1 MKIQT
6 YLRAV
11 AAAMVGLVVAC
22 GGGGGG
28 GAGVGGISGTG
39 GVVDGGNGGGI
50 VSSGVAYGAITA
62 FGSVW
67 VNGVRYNT
75 SAAGIRIDDQPR
87 TESDL
92 RIGMVVRVDGSISNQ
107 IAATVVV
114 DDAIKGRVEQVLDA
128 NRWVVM
134 GQTVQID
141 AQTRFENNATAAA
154 GDWVEV
160 HGLVA
165 GDGVVA
171 ASFIERKA
179 APAVP
184 SYVVKGLVKNHNP
197 AANTFQVGRLNVQYA
212 AATRNDMPSGSWNG
226 LQVDVKGSAC
236 AATPVCG
243 TLTASKIEPAG
254 VLLGSVNQA
263 EIEGFVSAVS
273 GSGFTLGNQTVL
285 TNASTR
291 YEGGVAADVLV
302 GSKVEVEGTVSG
314 GVLTATKVSLRDAI
328 RLEGDVQA
336 VNLATSTVT
345 LMGLPGLSVQV
356 NSNTELKGGL
366 SAVSSLSVGNH
377 LRVRGRLGSG
387 NVAVATELERRSTSP
402 DSRVILQAPVTA
414 LTAPTSLT
422 LLGVVVNTSSVSDS
436 DFKGVSDA
444 LLGRTAFFATVRVG
458 TLVKVRGRLSGATV
472 VWDEVEL
479 ED

>member
-1 MKIQT
+1 MKIRK
-6 YLRAV
+6 YLRAAV
-11 AAAMVGLVVAC
+11 AAMASLMVAC

-28 GAGVGGISGTG
+28 SAGAGGISGTG
-39 GVVDGGNGGGI
+39 GVADGGNGGGI

-67 VNGVRYNT
+67 VNGVRYNS
-75 SAAGIRIDDQPR
+75 SAAGVRIDDQAR
-87 TESDL
+87 AESDL
-92 RIGMVVRVDGSISNQ
+92 RIGMVVRVEGSISNQ
-107 IAATVVV
+107 TATTIVV
-114 DDAIKGRVEQVLDA
+114 DEAIKGRVEQVLDA

-141 AQTRFENNATAAA
+141 VQTRFENNAVATA

-165 GDGVVA
+165 GDGAVA

-184 SYVVKGLVKNHNP
+184 LYAVKGLVKNHNP
-197 AANTFQVGRLNVQYA
+197 AANTFQVGSLNVQYA
-212 AATRNDMPSGSWNG
+212 SATRNDMPNGSWNG
-226 LQVDVKGSAC
+226 LQVNIKGSAC

-254 VLLGSVNQA
+254 VVLGSANQA

-273 GSGFTLGNQTVL
+273 SSGFTLGNLVVR
-285 TNASTR
+285 TNAATR

-302 GSKVEVEGTVSG
+302 GSKVEVEGTVAA
-314 GVLTATKVSLRDAI
+314 GVLTATKVSFRDAI
-328 RLEGDVQA
+328 RLEADVQT

-345 LMGLPGLSVQV
+345 LVGLPGVSVQV

-366 SAVSSLSVGNH
+366 SGVSSLSVGNH
-377 LRVRGRLGSG
+377 LRVRGRLGNGS
-387 NVAVATELERRSTSP
+387 VVVATELERRSTSS
-402 DSRVILQAPVTA
+402 DSRVIVQAPVTS
-414 LTAPTSLT
+414 LTAPASVT
-422 LLGVVVNTSSVSDS
+422 LLGVVVNISSILDS
-436 DFKGVSDA
+436 DFKSVSDA
-444 LLGRTAFFATVRVG
+444 VLGRTGFFAAVRVG
-458 TLVKVRGRLSGATV
+458 TLVKFRGRLSGSTV
-472 VWDEVEL
+472 VWEEAEL